1 MSYTSDHL
9 AWQQRVG
16 TEANALKRYHS
27 NYYLN
32 KNFRHYEV
40 MFGKT
45 HMRGGEMNFGGTTT
59 EGPPL
64 LAAAVGLGYLK

>member
-1 MSYTSDHL
+1 
-9 AWQQRVG
+9 
-16 TEANALKRYHS
+16 
-27 NYYLN
+27 
-32 KNFRHYEV
+32 